1 MSRIADV
8 ETDLERV
15 VARIF
20 ERCGPH
26 LNIASPLGLGKP
38 NLLLNALYQA
48 VLGHPERR
56 LHLFTALSLARPVPK
71 PGLEKRFLGPFLD
84 RQFGAD
90 YPELDYVL
98 ARRKN
103 ALPDNVEITEFYLQ
117 SGAWLRNEGAQC
129 DYASIN
135 YTHVARDVAARQ
147 PNLVVQ
153 LVARRGD
160 TLSLSCNPDTV
171 LDLLDLMQE
180 QGQPRP
186 MVVFVVHPD
195 LPYLGNDAEI
205 DASVADLVLDS
216 ASPTHRLFA
225 LPREPVLPSEHA
237 IGLHASAW
245 VKDGGTLQIGIGA
258 LSDAIVN
265 ALLWRH
271 QDPSA
276 HAAQLRALAPNCLG
290 PESGHFEQ
298 GLYGASEMVMDGF
311 MHLRRGGLLK
321 RRVYDDLALQK
332 LLNAGQVHETADAST
347 LDRLLESGFLPMRID
362 RPSLDRLRH
371 FGWID
376 EAVVL
381 HEGQLHWPD
390 GRETSADLSD
400 DRARDHL
407 RAHISGRRL
416 RHGRYLHGGFWLGSK
431 PLQDWLRSLEG
442 EDYSGLCMTR
452 ISHINQ
458 LYGGREALDIAQR
471 HHARFFNTC
480 MMQTVFGAAVS
491 DGLADGQVVSGVGGQ
506 YNFVAMAHAIPNGRS
521 VLLLRSTRESGGQVI
536 SNIVYNYG
544 HATIP
549 RHLRD
554 VVITE
559 YGAADLRGQTDAEC
573 IKRMLAITDSRFQH
587 ELLREAHRHGKI
599 ERNFVLPEAWQQNHP
614 DRLRDAL
621 APARSAG
628 RIGAFP
634 FGSDLTDDELKIA
647 KVLKFLKAETSTG
660 AGKLKTLARAF
671 LGGYQA
677 DAKYL
682 QRMGLN
688 DPADNEE
695 RMFARLLGYGFAK
708 QDV

>member
-15 VARIF
+15 VTRIF
-20 ERCGPH
+20 ERCGAH

-38 NLLLNALYQA
+38 NLLLNALYRA
-48 VLGHPERR
+48 VAGHPERR

-71 PGLEKRFLGPFLD
+71 PGLEQRFLGPFLE

-90 YPELDYVL
+90 YPELDYVV

-103 ALPDNVEITEFYLQ
+103 ALPENIEVTEFYLQ

-160 TLSLSCNPDTV
+160 KLSLSCNPDTV
-171 LDLLDLMQE
+171 LDLLDLMKA

-186 MVVFVVHPD
+186 MIVLVVHPD

-205 DASVADLVLDS
+205 DASVADLVLDTPGP
-216 ASPTHRLFA
+216 AHRLFA

-271 QDPSA
+271 QDPAA
-276 HAAQLRALAPNCLG
+276 HAAQISALAPACVG
-290 PESGHFEQ
+290 PEQGSFEC

-311 MHLRRGGLLK
+311 MHLRRGGILK
-321 RRVYDDLALQK
+321 RRVFDDLALQR
-332 LLNAGQVHETADAST
+332 LLNEHHVTETADAST
-347 LDRLLESGFLPMRID
+347 LDRLLESGFLTMQVD
-362 RPSLDRLRH
+362 RPSLDRLQH
-371 FGWID
+371 FGWIA
-376 EAVVL
+376 EGVRL
-381 HEGQLHWPD
+381 HEGRLHWP
-390 GRETSADLSD
+390 GGSESSADLHEES
-400 DRARDHL
+400 ARDTL
-407 RAHISGRRL
+407 RTHMLGRQL

-431 PLQDWLRSLEG
+431 PLQDWLRGLEG

-521 VLLLRSTRESGGQVI
+521 VLLLRSTRESGGRVI
-536 SNIVYNYG
+536 SNIVYQYG

-554 VVITE
+554 IVITE
-559 YGAADLRGQTDAEC
+559 YGAADLRGQTDSEC
-573 IKRMLAITDSRFQH
+573 IKRMLAITDSRFQDA
-587 ELLREAHRHGKI
+587 LLSEARQNGKI
-599 ERNFVLPEAWQQNHP
+599 EHGFVVPDAWKLNRPE
-614 DRLRDAL
+614 RLRDAL
-621 APARSAG
+621 ALARAAG
-628 RIGAFP
+628 RINAFP

-647 KVLKFLKAETSTG
+647 KVLKFLKAETGTST
-660 AGKLKTLARAF
+660 GKLKTLARAY
-671 LGGYQA
+671 LGGHRA
-677 DAKYL
+677 DQKYL
-682 QRMGLN
+682 ERMGLA
-688 DPADNEE
+688 DPGDNEE
-695 RMFARLLGYGFAK
+695 RLFARLLGYGFAR